1 MGSAE
6 PAQQPGATPVDG
18 ATRARE
24 LEIVRE
30 IANAFLTAT
39 SALEVY
45 RLALIRAM
53 PLVGASFGSIFL
65 RDPVEPEL
73 LRLECAHNWPQ
84 PSARF
89 LGQMRIRV
97 GRGPTGRAVAEHRPI
112 EADDIFAD
120 PALRDWWEPARELAF
135 TAIIA
140 LPLIADGEATGA
152 VSFYYR
158 ETHRFSDT
166 ERHILDLLATQLAV
180 MTRRVHL
187 IDELRETQR
196 RLRRDN
202 HD

>member
-6 PAQQPGATPVDG
+6 PAQTPGATPVDG

-53 PLVGASFGSIFL
+53 PLVGASFGSVFL

-135 TAIIA
+135 TVRRQDLVELFPAQPPFSSTSSYTPRSVSSA
-140 LPLIADGEATGA
+140 SRATA
-152 VSFYYR
+152 VARS
-158 ETHRFSDT
+158 
-166 ERHILDLLATQLAV
+166 
-180 MTRRVHL
+180 
-187 IDELRETQR
+187 
-196 RLRRDN
+196 
-202 HD
+202 